1 MRYRG
6 PLEYDKFVLN
16 SMQLHNEAYGAYA
29 KELEVVSESNILGLA
44 ASISQ
49 IYETIVGKDDLDS
62 SKNVI
67 GQSNQLYYS
76 LLNCE
81 E

>member
-1 MRYRG
+1 
-6 PLEYDKFVLN
+6 
-16 SMQLHNEAYGAYA
+16 MQLHNEAYGAYA